1 MNNSAT
7 NKVFLSGE
15 IVSTPVFS
23 HEMFGEEFFETEI
36 AVKRL
41 SEQVDVIPLTVS
53 ERLITEKNLK
63 QGDKISLAGQFRSY
77 NKMAE
82 GKSKLMLTV
91 FVRDILDYDEQAN
104 PNSIELIGFICKP
117 TVYRTTPFNREICD
131 MLVAVNRA
139 YNKSDYIP
147 CIAWGRNAR
156 FVKYLSVG
164 EQVAVFGRIQS
175 REYQKKIS
183 EDEIVTKTAFEVSVS
198 RITVG
203 EKVNELLE
211 RNDDVYDD
219 SYRTEYAI

>member
-1 MNNSAT
+1 MNNIAT

-63 QGDKISLAGQFRSY
+63 QGDRISLAGQFRSY

-203 EKVNELLE
+203 EKVN
-211 RNDDVYDD
+211 
-219 SYRTEYAI
+219 